1 MALGLGVV
9 FVALADRG
17 GESGQQPDNEEDGA
31 PDPAPDLRGPVVDRL
46 IAHHDPRMVDG
57 CRRGTITV
65 EDQCWATLPYRREV
79 TITLQTRMLR
89 LEGDELLPVEFE
101 DVRPGERVEV
111 WLARN
116 ETPFMARTAPADF
129 VVLARQ

>member
-1 MALGLGVV
+1 MALGLLSVIAA
-9 FVALADRG
+9 VAG
-17 GESGQQPDNEEDGA
+17 GGGGIPEPVSEDDGA

-65 EDQCWATLPYRREV
+65 EDQCCARLPYRREV

-89 LEGDELLPVEFE
+89 LEGDDLFPVEFE

-111 WLARN
+111 WLTRN
-116 ETPFMARTAPADF
+116 ETPFAPLNAPADF